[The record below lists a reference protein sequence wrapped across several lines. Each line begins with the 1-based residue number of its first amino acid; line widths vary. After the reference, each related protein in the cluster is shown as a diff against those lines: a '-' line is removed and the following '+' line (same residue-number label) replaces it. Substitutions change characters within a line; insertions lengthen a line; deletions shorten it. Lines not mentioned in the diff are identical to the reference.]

1 MNNYKI
7 TNLRNNKS
15 YFMNSKETANFFS
28 KNSIKNYSVID
39 LDKIARLKHN
49 KRMDV
54 LAVFCTFLAF
64 IIATLIYIQ
73 TNY

>member
-1 MNNYKI
+1 MNLQI
-7 TNLRNNKS
+7 TSKETKS
-15 YFMNSKETANFFS
+15 VQFMNSKETANFFS

-49 KRMDV
+49 KRMDI